1 MSLFSSDNPKEAQH
15 KGILGAFS
23 VDNIKWEPGTIQ
35 GAEILA
41 HRFEYEDF
49 PNGSILTVGPSQ
61 MAVFTNHL
69 SKGDSMDAEA
79 GEAQVSVFVGPVT
92 IRLETGDSRFA
103 PFRNIVH
110 KLTGG
115 ESAFHST
122 VYFINTTVRNDLP
135 WGTQSPIQIE
145 DPIEEVNVHLRAN
158 GYFGVHIEKEDL
170 SIAPIQA
177 AKFLQRVVGTVAD
190 FTQQDLLKYMR
201 AKILEYVPTLLGRAM
216 DERQI
221 GVLKMAAY
229 LEDFSLALED
239 KLRGHFDEF
248 GITLD
253 HFSFASTNVPDE
265 DLRSINEMKQARK
278 RKKYEAEMMGIES
291 QALAEKRAR
300 EGYTYQQEQTFN
312 VMGTAAANEGTSSGF
327 MGAGM
332 GLGMGM
338 GVAGS
343 FGAAMGQ
350 MAQNTMG
357 SVNMNPVQAA
367 PQNSQGTVCPECN
380 TVNPANAKFCLTC
393 GHKFEAVPA
402 AVCPDCGKPII
413 PGAKFCLECGRKLGT
428 PAVCPNCGRELIAG
442 ARFCLECGTK
452 IE

>member
-1 MSLFSSDNPKEAQH
+1 MSLFSSDNPKEAPH

-23 VDNIKWEPGTIQ
+23 VDNIKWEPEDTE
-35 GAEILA
+35 GAETLA
-41 HRFEYEDF
+41 HRFQYEDF
-49 PNGSILTVGPSQ
+49 PNGSILTVAPSQ

-69 SKGDSMDAEA
+69 TKGDSMDAEA

-103 PFRNIVH
+103 PFRNVAH

-135 WGTQSPIQIE
+135 WGTQNPIQIE

-158 GYFGVHIEKEDL
+158 GFFGVHIEKDDL
-170 SIAPIQA
+170 GMAAVQARKFIQ
-177 AKFLQRVVGTVAD
+177 KVVGTQTD
-190 FTQQDLLKYMR
+190 FTQLDLLKYMR
-201 AKILEYVPTLLGRAM
+201 AKILEYVPTLLGKAM
-216 DERQI
+216 DEKQI
-221 GVLKMAAY
+221 GVLKMAAH

-253 HFSFASTNVPDE
+253 HFSFTNTNVPDE
-265 DLRSINEMKQARK
+265 DLRAINEMKQARK

-300 EGYTYQQEQTFN
+300 EGYTYQQEQAFN
-312 VMGTAAANEGTSSGF
+312 VMGAAATNEGNGSGF

-332 GLGMGM
+332 GLGMGV
-338 GVAGS
+338 GIGGA
-343 FGAAMGQ
+343 FGASMGQ
-350 MAQNTMG
+350 MAQGTIG
-357 SVNMNPVQAA
+357 SVNMTPVA
-367 PQNSQGTVCPECN
+367 QGNVGSSVSCPECA
-380 TVNPANAKFCLTC
+380 TQNPSGAKFCLTC
-393 GHKFEAVPA
+393 GHKFEEQSAS
-402 AVCPDCGKPII
+402 VCPDCGKPVV
-413 PGAKFCLECGRKLGT
+413 PGAKFCLECGRKLIVAT
-428 PAVCPNCGRELIAG
+428 NCPSCGKELVPG
-442 ARFCLECGTK
+442 AKFCLECGTK